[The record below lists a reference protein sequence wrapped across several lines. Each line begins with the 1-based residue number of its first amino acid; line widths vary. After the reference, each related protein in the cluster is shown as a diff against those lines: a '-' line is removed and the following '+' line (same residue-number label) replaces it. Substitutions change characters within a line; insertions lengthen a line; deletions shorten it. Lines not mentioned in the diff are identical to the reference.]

1 MATEGRTLSD
11 PMEIAEILQLLCKHG
26 PNLAKWIPSVNPS
39 FRSYLDDNNHPS
51 INLKPTK
58 TGELVNWK
66 AFVVCSL
73 KRGLLVMTVSQ

>member
-39 FRSYLDDNNHPS
+39 FRSYLNDNNHPS

-58 TGELVNWK
+58 TGELESICGMF
-66 AFVVCSL
+66 A
-73 KRGLLVMTVSQ
+73 